1 MSNLLIVGSIAYD
14 SIQTPFGKVNK
25 TLGGSASF
33 FSLASRFFTKAKIVG
48 VIGEDFKKTDFNT
61 LAKVADVSGIAKA
74 KGNTFH
80 WSGRYHFDLNSRD
93 TLKTELGVF
102 ENFKPQ
108 LSTQNINSDYI
119 FLGNIHPKLQLDV
132 LKQVSKPKF
141 IGLDTMNF
149 WIGNALKDLKII
161 LKKVDCLIINDSEAR
176 ELSREHN
183 ILKAAKKILGM
194 MRSSNKSSLNP
205 QPSTLII
212 KRGEYGLLMF
222 NGKQVFH
229 LPGFPL
235 EDVIDPTGAGDSFAG
250 GFMGY
255 ITKTQ
260 NTTWE
265 NLKKACVAGSVLAS
279 FSVEALGTK
288 ALQKV
293 SNEKITKRFND
304 FKTLTHFHS

>member
-1 MSNLLIVGSIAYD
+1 MNNLLIVGSLAYD
-14 SIQTPFGKVNK
+14 SIETPFGKINK
-25 TLGGSASF
+25 TLGGSASY
-33 FSLASRFFTKAKIVG
+33 FSLASSFFAHPQIIGVVGQDFKSTDFKTLSKIADTTGITKANGK
-48 VIGEDFKKTDFNT
+48 
-61 LAKVADVSGIAKA
+61 
-74 KGNTFH
+74 TFH
-80 WSGRYHFDLNSRD
+80 WAGRYHFDLNTRD

-102 ENFKPQ
+102 ENFKPE
-108 LSTQNINSDYI
+108 LSEKHKNSDYI

-132 LKQVSKPKF
+132 LKQISKPKF

-176 ELSREHN
+176 ELSHEHN

-194 MRSSNKSSLNP
+194 MNIKTSPGS

-222 NGKQVFH
+222 SGKQVFH

-279 FSVEALGTK
+279 FSVESLGTQ
-288 ALQKV
+288 ALQKITAK
-293 SNEKITKRFND
+293 KIAKRFND